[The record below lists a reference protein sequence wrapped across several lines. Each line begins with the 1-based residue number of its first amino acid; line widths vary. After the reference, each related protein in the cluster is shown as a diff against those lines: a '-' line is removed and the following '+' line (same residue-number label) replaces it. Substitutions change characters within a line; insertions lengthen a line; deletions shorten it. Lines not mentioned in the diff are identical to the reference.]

1 MVIQNGTI
9 EFAIQEVGAID
20 PETGYRSKPSPAS
33 WGDPIACNIQ
43 TVKLNKLARTATD
56 GRFTEKSYEVFVE
69 DDTPITSERVRLKDL
84 SGKELGIFSV
94 SQVVPLE
101 AVGMI
106 RILV

>member
-9 EFAIQEVGAID
+9 EFAIQEVGVID
-20 PETGYRSKPSPAS
+20 PETGYRSKPSPLS

-43 TVKLNKLARTATD
+43 AVKLNKLAQAVS
-56 GRFTEKSYEVFVE
+56 GEHYTEKSFEVFVE
-69 DDTPITSERVRLKDL
+69 EDAPVTSERVRLKDL
-84 SGKELGIFSV
+84 TGKELGIFSI
-94 SQVVPLE
+94 SQVVPLD